1 MSPAKM
7 QSRPTSGGLLQAPER
22 NSALRAGDWQLSP
35 KSADERFS
43 PNRGMRALGTDSLI
57 IALLSPWVFLMS
69 ESTQKVLLA
78 VVILDIPIQFG
89 THLFYHKTNALMGA
103 LGGWNLSAT
112 TIALTGLYLSWL
124 VRILTKRDSKAR
136 APLHMNFSLLLY
148 LSTMVISMAVAQDA
162 ELAFFEVFLVAQ
174 SCLVYFYV
182 ANAIRTRRD
191 VMFVVYML
199 LTGCLLES
207 IVMIAMRLFVTPATA
222 WDGPIHINADFAPL
236 AGTMRIGGTVGSHN
250 AAAAYLSV
258 LLALAIGLF
267 LTQIKIA
274 GKWLAV
280 AVLATGSIAL
290 ILTFSRGGWIA
301 LAVASALI
309 CFFTWRRRRN
319 SLKILTAAL
328 VILTIV
334 YLPFHD
340 LISSRILGDDKG
352 SAESR
357 IPLDRLAFRMIA
369 DHPILGIGANNFTVV
384 MDRYLTSEFRSEW
397 LYTVHNTYLLVW
409 TETGI
414 FGLLAYLAFLLG
426 TLRKGWQCWNFG
438 DPLLSPL
445 ALAFMAGIAGHML
458 HQGVD
463 IFTDRPIQQLL
474 WLIAGLL
481 AAMHRICK
489 EDQQRNSALSL
500 A

>member
-22 NSALRAGDWQLSP
+22 NSALRTGDWQLSP

-124 VRILTKRDSKAR
+124 VRILTKRDSKER
-136 APLHMNFSLLLY
+136 APLHLNFSLLLY

-222 WDGPIHINADFAPL
+222 WDGPIHINADLDPQPGTCGL
-236 AGTMRIGGTVGSHN
+236 AEPWART
-250 AAAAYLSV
+250 
-258 LLALAIGLF
+258 
-267 LTQIKIA
+267 
-274 GKWLAV
+274 
-280 AVLATGSIAL
+280 
-290 ILTFSRGGWIA
+290 
-301 LAVASALI
+301 
-309 CFFTWRRRRN
+309 
-319 SLKILTAAL
+319 
-328 VILTIV
+328 
-334 YLPFHD
+334 
-340 LISSRILGDDKG
+340 
-352 SAESR
+352 
-357 IPLDRLAFRMIA
+357 
-369 DHPILGIGANNFTVV
+369 
-384 MDRYLTSEFRSEW
+384 
-397 LYTVHNTYLLVW
+397 
-409 TETGI
+409 
-414 FGLLAYLAFLLG
+414 
-426 TLRKGWQCWNFG
+426 TLR
-438 DPLLSPL
+438 P
-445 ALAFMAGIAGHML
+445 
-458 HQGVD
+458 
-463 IFTDRPIQQLL
+463 PI
-474 WLIAGLL
+474 
-481 AAMHRICK
+481 
-489 EDQQRNSALSL
+489 
-500 A
+500 